1 MYLHSV
7 CLLIRTVIDVQE
19 MRMCCTV
26 CLSLHNL
33 QVMKFEP
40 GHPVNTDNFFLPIS
54 DRVNRV
60 PLYLQK
66 LFMSTNVTF
75 RARGDQQ
82 EVAGLRN
89 F

>member
-1 MYLHSV
+1 
-7 CLLIRTVIDVQE
+7 
-19 MRMCCTV
+19 
-26 CLSLHNL
+26 
-33 QVMKFEP
+33 MKFEP